1 MSILNKYT
9 ASESKLQY
17 YIEFFRKAKIMSIIE
32 IINNSKLS
40 HPNDIWNYQ
49 EKLVDIINKNSNSF
63 FSIKLSSFGYY
74 IKDIT
79 INIHH
84 ILRDICECKCKLIIQ
99 AEDYNT
105 NLKHKSII
113 NDLLIRY
120 NKYNCCIYKTY
131 QMYDKN
137 ILDELISDIDMCN
150 KKNVWLGIVLVRGS
164 YMKNSASK
172 KHMFKNKQDTHDN
185 YNIASKMILENIV
198 RKTNIDVIFATQN
211 KNSIDLILNNICKN
225 NISTENISFSNYI
238 GYKMDITKFTNFNIK
253 LLRYIPCGPFYKTI
267 PYLIKRYYNN
277 L

>member
-1 MSILNKYT
+1 MNILHKYT
-9 ASESKLQY
+9 VSENKLQN
-17 YIEFFRKAKIMSIIE
+17 YIEFLRKGNILSVIH
-32 IINNSKLS
+32 IINNTKLS

-49 EKLVDIINKNSNSF
+49 EKLKDFINDNLNSI

-74 IKDIT
+74 MKDIT

-84 ILRDICECKCKLIIQ
+84 ILRDICKCQCKLIIQ

-131 QMYDKN
+131 QMYDRN
-137 ILDELISDIDMCN
+137 ILDELISDIEICD
-150 KKNVWLGIVLVRGS
+150 KKNIWLGIVLVRGS
-164 YMKNSASK
+164 YMINSATK
-172 KHMFKNKQDTHDN
+172 KHMLQNKEDTDDN
-185 YNIASKMILENIV
+185 YNIASKIILENII
-198 RKTNIDVIFATQN
+198 RKSNIDVIFATEN
-211 KNSIDLILNNICKN
+211 KNSIYLILNNILKN
-225 NISTENISFSNYI
+225 NISTENISFCNYI
-238 GYKMDITKFTNFNIK
+238 GNKMDIRKFKNLSIK
-253 LLRYIPCGPFYKTI
+253 FLRYIPCGPFYKTI